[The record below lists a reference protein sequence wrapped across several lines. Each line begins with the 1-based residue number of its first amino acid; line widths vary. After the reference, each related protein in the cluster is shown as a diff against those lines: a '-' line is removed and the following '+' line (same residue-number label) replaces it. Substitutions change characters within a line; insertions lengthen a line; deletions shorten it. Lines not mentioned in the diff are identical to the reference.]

1 MNSSLPGREG
11 LYRQKDN
18 PMSEEF
24 EELRSL
30 YVDYLRGEIDTF
42 RSLLTRRDLE
52 DIRSLGHRL
61 KGSGGSY
68 GFHHISELGET
79 IQYLQ
84 DSTEWGDIEVLLH
97 QLEEM
102 YEQLAEDL

>member
-1 MNSSLPGREG
+1 MNSNLPGREG
-11 LYRQKDN
+11 LYKHKDN
-18 PMSEEF
+18 PMH
-24 EELRSL
+24 EELDELRPL

-42 RSLLTRRDLE
+42 RSLLARRDLE

-68 GFHHISELGET
+68 GFQHISDLGEA

-84 DSTEWGDIEVLLH
+84 DSAEWEEIESLLH
-97 QLEEM
+97 QLEET
-102 YEQLAEDL
+102 YEQLAEGL

>member
-1 MNSSLPGREG
+1 MNSSLPGGEG
-11 LYRQKDN
+11 LYPHKNDG
-18 PMSEEF
+18 MHEELD
-24 EELRSL
+24 ELRSL

-42 RSLLTRRDLE
+42 RSLVARRDLE

-68 GFHHISELGET
+68 GFQHISDLGET

-84 DSTEWGDIEVLLH
+84 DSAEWEEIEILLH
-97 QLEEM
+97 RLEEM
-102 YEQLAEDL
+102 YEQLAEGL